1 MRHEHM
7 ARTRVQPWQTTDTP
21 SRANGIL
28 HDAPEAFERI
38 ERVATM
44 GGEAMETT
52 RVLRVG
58 EGRSEPVHPLEA
70 APVHDQHDLLL
81 RMAEARHALRN
92 IWAHILRLKVR
103 HDVREDLRGPL
114 WHGAHNGPQDAAAD
128 PAPGALRRPDLPL
141 ERCLPCDEAGAPRAG
156 GQADSGAGGAPTRDG
171 GGQNA
176 TRSSHL
182 RSARCARH
190 AAPDPLA
197 QPGRPSPRRGRRA
210 WERGGPWGDKSSAGF
225 FKTPRRRARP
235 WWSPV

>member
-28 HDAPEAFERI
+28 HDAPEAFERL
-38 ERVATM
+38 ERVSTM

-52 RVLRVG
+52 RVLIVG
-58 EGRSEPVHPLEA
+58 EGRSEPVRPLEA

-114 WHGAHNGPQDAAAD
+114 WHGANNGPQDAAAD
-128 PAPGALRRPDLPL
+128 PAPGALWRPDLPL
-141 ERCLPCDEAGAPRAG
+141 ERFLPCDEAGAPRAG
-156 GQADSGAGGAPTRDG
+156 GQAIA
-171 GGQNA
+171 
-176 TRSSHL
+176 
-182 RSARCARH
+182 ARAARPP
-190 AAPDPLA
+190 AMAE
-197 QPGRPSPRRGRRA
+197 G
-210 WERGGPWGDKSSAGF
+210 
-225 FKTPRRRARP
+225 KTPPDRLICVAQDELATPRLIL
-235 WWSPV
+235 